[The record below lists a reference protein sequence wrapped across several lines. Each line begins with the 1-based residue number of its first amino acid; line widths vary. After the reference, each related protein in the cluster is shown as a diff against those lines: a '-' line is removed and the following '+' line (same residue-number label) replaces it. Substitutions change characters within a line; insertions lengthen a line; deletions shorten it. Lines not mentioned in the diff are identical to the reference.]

1 VMAVPAH
8 DQRDHEFA
16 RKYGLPITPVIFP
29 ADGDDPGIAESA
41 YVESGVLKNS
51 GPFDGLPSER
61 AKGAIAD
68 ALEQSGHGR
77 RQRHYR
83 LRDWGVSRQRYW
95 GAPIPFFNLPDG
107 GVIPVP
113 PERLPVLLPEDVAL
127 DGVRSPI
134 KQDPEWRKAEHAGRT
149 VERETDTFDTF
160 IESSW
165 YYARFCCPD
174 NDQGMLDERVHY
186 WLPVDQYI
194 GGIEHAVLHL
204 LYARFFHRLMRDLG
218 LVQHDEP
225 FTNLLT
231 QGMVLKDGAKMSKS
245 KGNTVD
251 PQRLID
257 QYGADTVR
265 LFIMFAAPP
274 DQSLEWSDSA
284 VEGAFRFL
292 KRLWKFAAQVA
303 ALPRSDLADC
313 PLDAEQRRVLC
324 RIHET
329 IAKVHDDLG
338 RRYTFNTAIAA
349 VMELLN
355 ALQRLDPAQAGNQ
368 ALLHTGLDAVTRLLA
383 PIVPHITQAIWEA
396 LGHTEMLID
405 ASWPEANP
413 EFMQREEI
421 TLAIQVNGKR
431 RDEISVP
438 VDATE
443 EYIKTAALTSEN
455 TRRFVAGRELRRV
468 IVIPGRLVNIVL
480 A

>member
-1 VMAVPAH
+1 
-8 DQRDHEFA
+8 
-16 RKYGLPITPVIFP
+16 
-29 ADGDDPGIAESA
+29 
-41 YVESGVLKNS
+41 
-51 GPFDGLPSER
+51 
-61 AKGAIAD
+61 
-68 ALEQSGHGR
+68 
-77 RQRHYR
+77 
-83 LRDWGVSRQRYW
+83 
-95 GAPIPFFNLPDG
+95 
-107 GVIPVP
+107 
-113 PERLPVLLPEDVAL
+113 
-127 DGVRSPI
+127 
-134 KQDPEWRKAEHAGRT
+134 
-149 VERETDTFDTF
+149 
-160 IESSW
+160 
-165 YYARFCCPD
+165 
-174 NDQGMLDERVHY
+174 MLDERVHY

-218 LVQHDEP
+218 LVRHDEP

-251 PQRLID
+251 PQRMID

-292 KRLWKFAAQVA
+292 KRLWKFADQVVAQ
-303 ALPRSDLADC
+303 PRIDLAAC
-313 PLDAEQRRVLC
+313 QLDAEQRQVLC

-329 IAKVHDDLG
+329 IVKVNDDIG

-349 VMELLN
+349 VMELMN
-355 ALQRLDPAQAGNQ
+355 TLQRLDPAQAANQ
-368 ALLHTGLDAVTRLLA
+368 ALLHAGLDAVARLLA

-405 ASWPEANP
+405 APWPEANP
-413 EFMQREEI
+413 EFMQQEEI
-421 TLAIQVNGKR
+421 TLAVQVNGKR
-431 RDEISVP
+431 RDEIRVP

-443 EYIKTAALTSEN
+443 DAIKEAAMNSEN
-455 TRRFVAGRELRRV
+455 TRRFVAGRDLRRV